1 MKIRR
6 RTEST
11 LVEERICLRLLA
23 EVESERLLRGYIR
36 ESFRGVDGLMS
47 EWDLALAYSK
57 GSSLLSE
64 SQNVRGRL
72 IVEGLFQSVVV
83 AMQWAG
89 QKIGSGV
96 KAVIKAGGE
105 ALAAAG
111 KALMALLEKIPGGQ
125 DAFEFLKEFTAEKAE
140 EIKGYVTDAAKE
152 FGAFVEEKKSEILGG
167 IFEAGSQDSGVMAK
181 LKELIE
187 KAKDDFGDQVDKVK
201 AWFANFK
208 DDPIQAAK
216 DFFNLRKILGSIV
229 AGVIAMILKAKG
241 DLSKKIVGIFDSAGF
256 TKSKLG
262 MFFLRV
268 LSFFS
273 GDMGGEDTLEAAGKM
288 WSSAVKLKSEKLD
301 IENRRLA
308 LVAVIPRIVKGLV
321 SGTSALEGIV
331 RSAMGDPKE
340 LTNLFKN
347 AISLVRKAISS
358 LIAKGAAAV
367 VKSVGI
373 NPESEIGGTV
383 VDAMAGLVGEEPEDE
398 A

>member
-1 MKIRR
+1 
-6 RTEST
+6 
-11 LVEERICLRLLA
+11 
-23 EVESERLLRGYIR
+23 
-36 ESFRGVDGLMS
+36 
-47 EWDLALAYSK
+47 
-57 GSSLLSE
+57 
-64 SQNVRGRL
+64 
-72 IVEGLFQSVVV
+72 
-83 AMQWAG
+83 
-89 QKIGSGV
+89 
-96 KAVIKAGGE
+96 
-105 ALAAAG
+105 
-111 KALMALLEKIPGGQ
+111 
-125 DAFEFLKEFTAEKAE
+125 
-140 EIKGYVTDAAKE
+140 
-152 FGAFVEEKKSEILGG
+152 
-167 IFEAGSQDSGVMAK
+167 
-181 LKELIE
+181 
-187 KAKDDFGDQVDKVK
+187 
-201 AWFANFK
+201 
-208 DDPIQAAK
+208 
-216 DFFNLRKILGSIV
+216 
-229 AGVIAMILKAKG
+229 
-241 DLSKKIVGIFDSAGF
+241 
-256 TKSKLG
+256 LG

-288 WSSAVKLKSEKLD
+288 WSSAVKLKSDKLD